1 MKTKFNIMKTNITTL
16 FLLLFGTALFAQS
29 SKVLPKEVQIKMAL
43 QVAPEESQANATV
56 YGYDQKGELILLKK
70 GTNNLICLADNP
82 NKEGVK
88 IDCYSTKLEPFM
100 SRGRDLKNEGKSVT
114 EIRDIRKK
122 EVEAGK
128 LQMPDEP
135 SMLYVFTGDDKNLNH
150 ETGHLKDGKFR
161 YVIYIPY
168 ATVEE
173 TGIPAKPHAPGM
185 PWLMDPG
192 THRAHIMVST
202 PH

>member
-1 MKTKFNIMKTNITTL
+1 MKTHITTL
-16 FLLLFGTALFAQS
+16 FLLLFGTALFAQN
-29 SKVLPKEVQIKMAL
+29 SKVLPKNIQIKMAS
-43 QVAPEESQANATV
+43 QVAPEKSQADVTV
-56 YGYDQKGELILLKK
+56 YGYNEKGELILLKE

-88 IDCYSTKLEPFM
+88 IDCYSKELDPFM
-100 SRGRDLKNEGKSVT
+100 SRGRELKNEGKSVT
-114 EIRDIRKK
+114 QIRDIRKK
-122 EVEAGK
+122 EVEADK

-135 SMLYVFTGDDKNLNH
+135 SMLYVFTGDDKNLNPK
-150 ETGHLKDGKFR
+150 TGLLKDGKFR
-161 YVIYIPY
+161 YVIYIPF

>member
-1 MKTKFNIMKTNITTL
+1 MKTKITTL
-16 FLLLFGTALFAQS
+16 FLLFLGATLFAQN
-29 SKVLPKEVQIKMAL
+29 SKVLPKDVQIKMAI
-43 QVAPEESQANATV
+43 QVAPKESQADVTV
-56 YGYDQKGELILLKK
+56 YGYNQKGELVLLKK

-82 NKEGVK
+82 NKKGVK
-88 IDCYSTKLEPFM
+88 IDCYSKKLEPFM
-100 SRGRDLKNEGKSVT
+100 ARGRDLKNEGKSVT
-114 EIRDIRKK
+114 EIRDIRQK

-135 SMLYVFTGDDKNLNH
+135 SMLYVFTGDEENLDP
-150 ETGHLKDGKFR
+150 ETGHLKDANYR

-202 PH
+202 PK

>member
-1 MKTKFNIMKTNITTL
+1 MKTHITTL
-16 FLLLFGTALFAQS
+16 FLLLFGTALFAQN
-29 SKVLPKEVQIKMAL
+29 SKVLPKNIQIKMAS
-43 QVAPEESQANATV
+43 QVAPEKSQADVTV
-56 YGYDQKGELILLKK
+56 YGYNEKGELILLKE

-88 IDCYSTKLEPFM
+88 IDCYSKELDPFM
-100 SRGRDLKNEGKSVT
+100 SRGRELKNKGKSVT
-114 EIRDIRKK
+114 QIRDIRKK
-122 EVEAGK
+122 EVEADK

-135 SMLYVFTGDDKNLNH
+135 SMLYVFTGDDKNLNPK
-150 ETGHLKDGKFR
+150 TGLLKDGKFR
-161 YVIYIPY
+161 YVIYIPF